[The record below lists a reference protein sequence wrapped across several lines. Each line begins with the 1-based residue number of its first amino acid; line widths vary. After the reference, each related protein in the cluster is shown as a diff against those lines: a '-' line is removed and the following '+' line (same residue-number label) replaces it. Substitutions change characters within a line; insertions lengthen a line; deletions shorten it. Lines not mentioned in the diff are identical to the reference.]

1 MPRHRSERGGADV
14 VTPFSESRESK
25 KVVSV
30 TELLD
35 QFKAETEPDA
45 PQQPKWETVNGTGD
59 SVLDKFSNVAT
70 WSDILMPLGRTEAKV
85 QDSDTLEAW
94 KRPGGTDPI
103 SAKVPKSR
111 PAQSLSLVNR
121 RRATMRAR
129 PETQQVKVYA
139 HLHYGSDLSAASKAS
154 VDSDAVGLPTLVI
167 EACKSCG
174 ICSKALTTGN
184 MANPYRAAGRRHATR
199 GPLSRTTRAR
209 ARRDLRRGRRQ
220 GSAADH
226 PHWQT

>member
-1 MPRHRSERGGADV
+1 M
-14 VTPFSESRESK
+14 TPFSESRESK

-94 KRPGGTDPI
+94 KRPGGTDSI
-103 SAKVPKSR
+103 SAKSRKSR
-111 PAQSLSLVNR
+111 PAQSLSGQPTPAYHAGQTRNSTSQGLCAPALR
-121 RRATMRAR
+121 QR
-129 PETQQVKVYA
+129 P
-139 HLHYGSDLSAASKAS
+139 
-154 VDSDAVGLPTLVI
+154 VGRV
-167 EACKSCG
+167 
-174 ICSKALTTGN
+174 
-184 MANPYRAAGRRHATR
+184 
-199 GPLSRTTRAR
+199 
-209 ARRDLRRGRRQ
+209 
-220 GSAADH
+220 
-226 PHWQT
+226 